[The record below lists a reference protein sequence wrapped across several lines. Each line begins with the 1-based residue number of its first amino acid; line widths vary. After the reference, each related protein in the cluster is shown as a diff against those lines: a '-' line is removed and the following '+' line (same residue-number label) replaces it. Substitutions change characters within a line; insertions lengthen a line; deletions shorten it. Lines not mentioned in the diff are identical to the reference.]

1 MALEFSEVAT
11 LGCMFFSK
19 KQLDDAVKNIENLKA
34 FTLKVRDV
42 VNNNSKVKFG
52 TGKSAFINAMNP
64 NDSKVLDD
72 MVRGCSAAIAIKSW
86 LQKYHNEK
94 SDIIIKKGYMTG
106 NVWPSPVNKFKISAF
121 GMKDYNSSD
130 IILYT
135 GKSSGYDYYYGVSLK
150 KKSSVY
156 HPDPTLIN
164 KAFDSVM
171 EGKNFDKLKDD
182 IGKLRRKWFADRVRK
197 ADKKKLIKIER
208 EHLKLPDSKLI
219 LAKPAGTKK
228 PYPNIKGT
236 LQEGYEDGNGF
247 RKWMNREV
255 GQGDLYTQ
263 MLKLV
268 KPHTELFA
276 NSLVNLVLK
285 SKLNDELNA
294 NKDLNDYYFG
304 FALVTGIG
312 YVRRNNVPDM
322 GPGKVYP
329 QESVLCAINHLAN
342 SKKKYTMKQVPNP
355 AGDESDAAKVFFI
368 ISKGKV
374 SILNLQVRYKGSFT
388 AQPQFQASLTKEFKE
403 ILKGACLDI

>member
-1 MALEFSEVAT
+1 MALEFSEIAT

-19 KQLDDAVKNIENLKA
+19 KQLNDAVKDIDALKA

-42 VNNNSKVKFG
+42 VNNNAKVKFG
-52 TGKSAFINAMNP
+52 TGKQQFISAMDPEN
-64 NDSKVLDD
+64 SKVQDD

-86 LQKYHNEK
+86 LQTHHGEK
-94 SDIIIKKGYMTG
+94 ADIKIKKGYMTG
-106 NVWPSPVNKFKISAF
+106 NVWPHPVDKFKIEAF

-135 GKSSGYDYYYGVSLK
+135 GKANGWEYYYGVSLK
-150 KKSSVY
+150 KKPSVH

-171 EGKNFDKLKDD
+171 EGKEFDKLKDD
-182 IGKLRRKWFADRVRK
+182 IGKLRRKWFADRVRE

-208 EHLKLPDSKLI
+208 EHLKLPDDKLI
-219 LAKPAGTKK
+219 LAKPAGTDK

-236 LQEGYEDGNGF
+236 LQEGYEGGNGF
-247 RKWMNREV
+247 RRWMNREV
-255 GQGDLYTQ
+255 GQGNLYKE
-263 MLKLV
+263 MMKIV
-268 KPHTELFA
+268 SPHLELFA
-276 NSLVNLVLK
+276 NALVNLVLK

-294 NKDLNDYYFG
+294 NKDLDEYYFG

-312 YVRRNNVPDM
+312 YVRRGVPDM

-329 QESVLCAINHLAN
+329 QESVLCAINHLAT
-342 SKKKYTMKQVPNP
+342 SKKKYVMKQVPNP
-355 AGDESDAAKVFFI
+355 AGDESDAAKVFFV

-374 SILNLQVRYKGSFT
+374 DILDLQIRYKGSFT
-388 AQPQFQASLTKEFKE
+388 AQPQFQANLTKEFKE
-403 ILKGACLDI
+403 IIKGVCINP